1 VPKSFLHF
9 SLAMNLQGT
18 VSFFTRRDAPRL
30 FGHAEHRYVHLLRL
44 RYIELPRSQKPQHT
58 KRVQP
63 LCVPQLL
70 QFSPE
75 LSDLLVLLLGCVA
88 WVTGLRLGSGGGVVI
103 VVVFGVEVCVGRI
116 LRRLRHGVH
125 GFHGGRLVAMTV
137 EMGRHGWDCGC
148 WVELWEE

>member
-1 VPKSFLHF
+1 MKLTAASVGALTLDGKTDTIHF
-9 SLAMNLQGT
+9 D
-18 VSFFTRRDAPRL
+18 DALPG
-30 FGHAEHRYVHLLRL
+30 FGFR
-44 RYIELPRSQKPQHT
+44 
-58 KRVQP
+58 
-63 LCVPQLL
+63 
-70 QFSPE
+70 
-75 LSDLLVLLLGCVA
+75 
-88 WVTGLRLGSGGGVVI
+88 LRLGSGGGVVI